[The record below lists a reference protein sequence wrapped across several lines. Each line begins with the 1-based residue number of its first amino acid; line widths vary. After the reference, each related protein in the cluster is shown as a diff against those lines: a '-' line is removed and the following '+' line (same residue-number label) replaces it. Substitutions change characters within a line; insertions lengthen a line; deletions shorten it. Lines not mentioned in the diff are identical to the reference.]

1 VKKNSSDTIP
11 SFQFYPN
18 DWLGDMNLRMCSVAT
33 RGVWIDLLCIMHK
46 SKKYGYLVQK
56 ESGKWSNMSPK
67 TIQKLTGMTRKRIV
81 NGLRE
86 LSKNDV
92 IKYDD
97 NGLMYSKRL
106 VKDHRLRKIRMEVG
120 KLGGNPNLVNQSDN
134 QKSTPSSSSSP
145 SSSYSGK
152 NTPISPKP
160 KKKETII
167 SSKEVDAFFRLWNKY
182 AVNGVK
188 RANKLTNTRIKQIK
202 SRLKEE
208 PNLDYWQS
216 IFSKLQRLPF
226 YCGENKNGWQV
237 NIDYI
242 IRNDTNHVKIYEI
255 DENFRPGEDDL
266 DRIYREMHKD
276 D

>member
-97 NGLMYSKRL
+97 DGLMYSKRL
-106 VKDHRLRKIRMEVG
+106 VKDHRLRQIRMEVG

-134 QKSTPSSSSSP
+134 QKSTPSSSSS
-145 SSSYSGK
+145 SSSSPSTSNNPPIIPPWKNGK
-152 NTPISPKP
+152 V
-160 KKKETII
+160 
-167 SSKEVDAFFRLWNKY
+167 SKEAKEIFDFWNIQGIVQHRDIEKFVPHINAKLKLFSVSEIKEAIKLYKIVLEGLEYFFKY
-182 AVNGVK
+182 RWG
-188 RANKLTNTRIKQIK
+188 L
-202 SRLKEE
+202 EE
-208 PNLDYWQS
+208 FLN
-216 IFSKLQRLPF
+216 R
-226 YCGENKNGWQV
+226 KNG
-237 NIDYI
+237 ID
-242 IRNDTNHVKIYEI
+242 KFMPGSKPL
-255 DENFRPGEDDL
+255 ENFRTN
-266 DRIYREMHKD
+266 REKPDPVKEAIRRSHEE
-276 D
+276 